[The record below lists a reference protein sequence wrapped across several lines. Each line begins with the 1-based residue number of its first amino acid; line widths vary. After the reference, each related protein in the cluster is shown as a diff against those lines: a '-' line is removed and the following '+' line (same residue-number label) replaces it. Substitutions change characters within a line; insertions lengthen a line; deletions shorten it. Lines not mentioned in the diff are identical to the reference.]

1 MNSGILTEMLT
12 RFTEVATLGY
22 TALLPEA
29 MYLMNF
35 FIVIEIVLLGVFWA
49 LGSGNIT
56 VNVIQKIT
64 AIGAFLW
71 IISNAQKISKAII
84 SSLGELGM
92 VAGGQ
97 SVSIADLFDPS
108 TIVGFGFTA
117 TYPIFKNTGGVWSAF
132 TSPVDSI
139 LFAFCGIIIL
149 FSYFVIGWNIFI
161 TIIEFYLFT
170 VCSVILI
177 PFALFKP
184 TSFLAQKAINGTF
197 GLGIK
202 FMVLGF
208 IISISYNT
216 LKTLSIPDDPTY
228 HQLFSM
234 VLGSGAISYLCWHA
248 PSMASTI
255 ISGGSPNLSIGG
267 VYGALGSATGTAI
280 KTSTAVR
287 SQGVAAVQQAVNMG
301 SSIMK
306 R

>member
-1 MNSGILTEMLT
+1 MNAGILTEMLT

-35 FIVIEIVLLGVFWA
+35 FIVIEIVMLGVFWA
-49 LGSGNIT
+49 LGSGNISI
-56 VNVIQKIT
+56 NAIQKIS
-64 AIGAFLW
+64 AIAIFLW
-71 IISNAQKISKAII
+71 IINNAHRISKAII

-92 VAGGQ
+92 IAGGQ
-97 SVSIADLFDPS
+97 SISIANLFDPS
-108 TIVGFGFTA
+108 AIVGFGFSA
-117 TYPIFKNTGGVWSAF
+117 TYPIFKNTGGFWSGF
-132 TSPVDSI
+132 TNPTDSI
-139 LFAFCGIIIL
+139 VFAFCGMIIL
-149 FSYFVIGWNIFI
+149 FSYFVIGWNIFV

-216 LKTLSIPDDPTY
+216 LKSLAMPDDPTY

-248 PSMASTI
+248 PSLASSI
-255 ISGGSPNLSIGG
+255 ISGGAPNLSVGAL
-267 VYGALGSATGTAI
+267 YGALGSSTATAI
-280 KTSTAVR
+280 KSATAIR
-287 SQGVAAVQQAVNMG
+287 SQGVSAVRQAVTAGG
-301 SSIMK
+301 SLLK